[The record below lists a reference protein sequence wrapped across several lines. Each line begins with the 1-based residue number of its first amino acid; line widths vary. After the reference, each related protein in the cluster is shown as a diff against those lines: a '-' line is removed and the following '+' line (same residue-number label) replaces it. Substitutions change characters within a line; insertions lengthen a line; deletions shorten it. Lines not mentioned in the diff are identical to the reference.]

1 MQFHVPQF
9 INVEDKIFGP
19 LSFKQFVYLVGGA
32 GFCVILYAVIPYK
45 VIAYPFIIVA
55 AGFSLALTFYRVN
68 DKPFIEIVQAAFS
81 YITKSRLYLWQH
93 REHKDKT
100 QKQVES
106 EAKEIEKVLANMS
119 RNASNR
125 KDLSSTSFAVDV
137 GSNSEQGTEKE
148 TFHTS
153 SNRSPS

>member
-81 YITKSRLYLWQH
+81 YITLIP
-93 REHKDKT
+93 
-100 QKQVES
+100 V
-106 EAKEIEKVLANMS
+106 A
-119 RNASNR
+119 AS
-125 KDLSSTSFAVDV
+125 
-137 GSNSEQGTEKE
+137 
-148 TFHTS
+148 
-153 SNRSPS
+153 